1 MTRFRARRASSQEL
15 RLAVVGEA
23 GSAGAP
29 VCGEVSGP
37 AGPATVSLLRVE
49 RSPAG
54 TFAFVLSS
62 CRVALDGGRAQ
73 FELAASRT
81 LPPAMVGERCRL
93 EYAVRAV
100 CAPTRW
106 TRYRAASPVELS
118 AGEQDVHEDR
128 GRLDRLIPSHPA
140 SRFHL
145 ELVDA
150 ELQGGGQI
158 SGRVHVDPDLDRSA
172 FAVTAT
178 CQEAWCTNFRFR
190 PRRSPLLWQT
200 RSLWQQSIA
209 VDLDADHR
217 WCAFHFDIPSHLP
230 HAVEGRVIAWRYS
243 VEARGQARRVLADR
257 AVITP
262 LRFDV

>member
-15 RLAVVGEA
+15 KLAVVGEA
-23 GSAGAP
+23 GLAGAP

-54 TFAFVLSS
+54 TFAFVLNS
-62 CRVALDGGRAQ
+62 CRVALEGGRAQ

-158 SGRVHVDPDLDRSA
+158 SGRVHVDP
-172 FAVTAT
+172 
-178 CQEAWCTNFRFR
+178 WCTNFRFR

-209 VDLDADHR
+209 VDLDAGHH